1 MGFSIKF
8 VNTISGLL
16 VLGYISG
23 LFSRAITISWIIIT
37 HFMGFYSEQR
47 RFDQSEAAM
56 GGLIY
61 FIWYINKHNN
71 EAVVSF
77 APFLKIG
84 MNRS

>member
-56 GGLIY
+56 GGLIFY
-61 FIWYINKHNN
+61 FIYKQTQQ
-71 EAVVSF
+71 
-77 APFLKIG
+77 
-84 MNRS
+84 